1 VKVCSVE
8 GCSNSIW
15 SQGLCAYHVP
25 KKPLRSFKAP
35 TDKDNVKV
43 DIEVNPMHTFFKQLW
58 RERRHVSEISG
69 DKLQSPPSSAYFH
82 HILYKEKYTQAA
94 FDEANLI
101 FLTFDEH
108 SQVHSNPY
116 RYPEINRRREL
127 LMEKFGVK

>member
-69 DKLQSPPSSAYFH
+69 ERIYSLSSANFH
-82 HILYKEKYTQAA
+82 HILLKSSVPEAK

-101 FLTFDEH
+101 FLTLDEH